1 MMDVIGIL
9 VFALMLACILG
20 IPVAI
25 KLGWLDK

>member
-1 MMDVIGIL
+1 MDIIGIL
-9 VFALMLACILG
+9 VFILMLAFILG